1 MIAGRSVVYWV
12 IMAFVAV
19 VIFLLGLEL
28 IPLLF
33 GIVDVTLSARLVKL
47 LSLLIA
53 FGVFWYG
60 GWGRGVA

>member
-1 MIAGRSVVYWV
+1 MLLGRSIIYWIIIVFIACVV
-12 IMAFVAV
+12 
-19 VIFLLGLEL
+19 FLLGLEL

-33 GIVDVTLSARLVKL
+33 GIIDITLSSRLVKL

-53 FGVFWYG
+53 VGIVWYG